1 MKNSTAPTPQR
12 TSSGPVLAAVFGCLG
27 IILLGVV
34 ILIVFGGIAYFQGYF
49 LPPVLP
55 PGTPTQTNTPF
66 PTLTST
72 PTYTPSLT
80 FTPSQ
85 TPTSTPSPTATI
97 IFHPPTLVPT
107 RTKTPKPRP
116 TRTRTAVPTRTPNIT
131 VMDDTRYSHNFNT
144 WIGLSNDQAIGR
156 GMRCSS
162 KEDEL
167 LSFDTSKGSIALSLF
182 FYKGPNQGK
191 AKITVDNIL
200 VETLDLYRV
209 SPQYHFEWKY
219 LLKKPLQT
227 HKVRVVILHEKR
239 IASTGYQVCFD
250 GYKISNKFTDDKD
263 YSIRYGTWSG
273 AQNGMALGD
282 GYRLSMVAD
291 SSVTFKTFGK
301 SFHWIT
307 ARGPNYGKAAIFV
320 DAHLVTTVDLYFPT
334 HVWQQSILVNNLGQ
348 GMHTVSIIV
357 LGQNQPAS
365 GGTGIVFDGIRIP

>member
-1 MKNSTAPTPQR
+1 
-12 TSSGPVLAAVFGCLG
+12 
-27 IILLGVV
+27 
-34 ILIVFGGIAYFQGYF
+34 
-49 LPPVLP
+49 
-55 PGTPTQTNTPF
+55 
-66 PTLTST
+66 
-72 PTYTPSLT
+72 
-80 FTPSQ
+80 
-85 TPTSTPSPTATI
+85 
-97 IFHPPTLVPT
+97 
-107 RTKTPKPRP
+107 
-116 TRTRTAVPTRTPNIT
+116 
-131 VMDDTRYSHNFNT
+131 
-144 WIGLSNDQAIGR
+144 
-156 GMRCSS
+156 MRCSS

-167 LSFDTSKGSIALSLF
+167 LSFDTGKGPIALSFF

-191 AKITVDNIL
+191 VKITVDNIL

-227 HKVRVVILHEKR
+227 HKVQVVILHEKR

-250 GYKISNKFTDDKD
+250 GYKIRNEFTDDTD

-273 AQNGMALGD
+273 VRNGMALGD

-291 SSVTFKTFGK
+291 SSVTFITLGK

-307 ARGPNYGKAAIFV
+307 ARGPNYGQAAVYV
-320 DAHLVTTVDLYFPT
+320 DAHLVATVDLYFPIQ
-334 HVWQQSILVNNLGQ
+334 VWQQSILVNNLGQ